1 MDCLFENGAETNF
14 QRKFWK
20 FHHLQLDRK
29 EPDKAPEN
37 ILSDALMFWQADH
50 LDNFQSPFSIW
61 YSRKAHSFYYKPLV
75 HRGPQW
81 VWAVGREEKKGG
93 RTDMSLGHQHF
104 SGAQP
109 SHAPCPP
116 LLPTPRLSHHAQKRA
131 CRHILPSKTI
141 YLTKWLPGRVLALN
155 QRAGRTFKTSLVVH
169 RHPSPLPPPPVT
181 GVPAMPLLW
190 AAR

>member
-1 MDCLFENGAETNF
+1 MDCLFKNGAETNF

-50 LDNFQSPFSIW
+50 LDNFQSSFSIW

-81 VWAVGREEKKGG
+81 VRAVGREEKKGG

-109 SHAPCPP
+109 SHAPCPLSSP
-116 LLPTPRLSHHAQKRA
+116 NPPPQSPRTEKSLQAYIAFKNYLSDKVTAWP
-131 CRHILPSKTI
+131 CPS
-141 YLTKWLPGRVLALN
+141 
-155 QRAGRTFKTSLVVH
+155 FKSESWQDIQNIPCGPQASFP
-169 RHPSPLPPPPVT
+169 PSPPVT
-181 GVPAMPLLW
+181 RVPAMPLLW